1 MESTGVSSLVTVT
14 CRDVCGKYADNEG
27 GFAGVADLLADA
39 VFLDLPEP
47 WLGNSHPSPNL
58 YLH

>member
-1 MESTGVSSLVTVT
+1 MS
-14 CRDVCGKYADNEG
+14 CRDVCGKYADDEG

-47 WLGNSHPSPNL
+47 WLGSN
-58 YLH
+58 